1 MILTFDLNQSI
12 VSDFKL
18 DFDLDL
24 KSMASDFSQ
33 HWNCDYSSKVLSTSI
48 EWKCGICS
56 FCSTR

>member
-18 DFDLDL
+18 DFDFDL

-33 HWNCDYSSKVLSTSI
+33 HWFPLYITYLP
-48 EWKCGICS
+48 
-56 FCSTR
+56 FP